1 VCRKVLMRW
10 KSLKKYFGTKRGAN
24 WIGIGKIKSVR
35 FFRWKCQAVM
45 LSCAFHGTTVNS
57 LELFNCESSKSC
69 LCHVRHLRRRR
80 WVNYSVGLFVYF
92 KKYKD
97 EILRTS
103 CPYSI
108 PNIDFWGF
116 QSEKKYTN
124 SFPALSQKRN
134 SLIFHSHSPQVE
146 NHSLSNFIFWA
157 RLQLKSKQENDPA
170 S

>member
-1 VCRKVLMRW
+1 MSSHV
-10 KSLKKYFGTKRGAN
+10 T
-24 WIGIGKIKSVR
+24 
-35 FFRWKCQAVM
+35 
-45 LSCAFHGTTVNS
+45 
-57 LELFNCESSKSC
+57 EL
-69 LCHVRHLRRRR
+69 

-146 NHSLSNFIFWA
+146 NHSLSNFIF
-157 RLQLKSKQENDPA
+157 
-170 S
+170 